1 MALNIRYDDSAGHDR
16 SCANPMSPGQVL
28 TQEKNGQNYGDH
40 DAELARRR
48 HFGCFAK
55 LQGTEIR
62 VTFQA

>member
-1 MALNIRYDDSAGHDR
+1 
-16 SCANPMSPGQVL
+16 MSPGQVL